1 MGAWWSD
8 IWYEY
13 CKRNSYLRKLDNKL
27 VRENWIA
34 TQSWH
39 LICLGDHTSQWNQS
53 ALWFSLL
60 IFPVH
65 PQLLRDVS
73 LAVIIANKFFSNLQ
87 LSPVFLG
94 PGVNTQPKLSK
105 KNVSFIFGFKREIWT
120 LSLQLLDFIT
130 MGGFFCGIFP
140 KSKAVLRKWNN
151 ILGDTVLLMDNTYR
165 KAALCAHHSSKHLPH
180 VGSLN
185 V

>member
-1 MGAWWSD
+1 MPEATGWLFRMCCKLSHERNGDGGKWAGMEAWWSD
-8 IWYEY
+8 VWYKY
-13 CKRNSYLRKLDNKL
+13 CKRDSYLRKLNNKL

-39 LICLGDHTSQWNQS
+39 LICPGDHTSQWNQS

-87 LSPVFLG
+87 IWPVFLG
-94 PGVNTQPKLSK
+94 PGVNTRPKLSK
-105 KNVSFIFGFKREIWT
+105 KNLSFIFGLERN
-120 LSLQLLDFIT
+120 LNSLIAAVRFHNHGWL
-130 MGGFFCGIFP
+130 FCGIFP
-140 KSKAVLRKWNN
+140 KSKAMLRKWNN
-151 ILGDTVLLMDNTYR
+151 ILGDTVLF
-165 KAALCAHHSSKHLPH
+165 
-180 VGSLN
+180 
-185 V
+185 